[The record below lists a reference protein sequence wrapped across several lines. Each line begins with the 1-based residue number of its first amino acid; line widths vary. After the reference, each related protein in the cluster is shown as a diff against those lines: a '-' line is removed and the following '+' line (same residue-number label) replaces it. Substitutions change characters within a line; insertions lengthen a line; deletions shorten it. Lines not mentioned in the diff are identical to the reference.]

1 MTNPRLQDPSAKTF
15 KTPRSEN
22 FKKRAFETHQKRF
35 RDGTQYFPRPTF
47 FEVPLSSQPHIE
59 MLPKMNLDTAY
70 AENRCDVNVS
80 TFWISRRT
88 N

>member
-1 MTNPRLQDPSAKTF
+1 MEPNIS
-15 KTPRSEN
+15 
-22 FKKRAFETHQKRF
+22 QK
-35 RDGTQYFPRPTF
+35 PTF

-80 TFWISRRT
+80 TFRISRRT
-88 N
+88 DWYLFFLLVSSEAIEFQYLDLCNLESVQ